1 MRTVVA
7 KMNANYID
15 TGRLIEEVRFR
26 PLLWDPSNELYK
38 NKDAKNKAWEEVGEA
53 IFGENYIKKDK
64 DKLLRQRWKSAR
76 DGYFKTKA
84 NMKKAPSGS
93 GAKTV
98 TKYIYFKELNFL
110 DRITEN
116 EVSESMY
123 NINEQSS
130 SSETIAHVVN
140 NDEISG
146 SSQNSSTPVADQ
158 DKPTWT
164 RKRKHERV
172 QENSAF
178 EKKLVDLLDKNMP
191 DISSDD
197 LSFFNSLGPILKS
210 FNSYKKLLF
219 RSKVLQIAMDL
230 SAPTSSGT
238 TSTSN
243 ILSPEHNSNSTTTS
257 TTNHSNDTTTQRGY
271 QSASQYYTVMSP
283 ENDSNSSVMCA
294 TNSSY
299 FSNQT
304 LPVNESMSSTTTQQ
318 GYQTANQYDPH
329 STVNNSVQQSCEEIQ
344 HFPNIAS
351 ENDNFY

>member
-1 MRTVVA
+1 
-7 KMNANYID
+7 
-15 TGRLIEEVRFR
+15 
-26 PLLWDPSNELYK
+26 
-38 NKDAKNKAWEEVGEA
+38 
-53 IFGENYIKKDK
+53 
-64 DKLLRQRWKSAR
+64 
-76 DGYFKTKA
+76 
-84 NMKKAPSGS
+84 
-93 GAKTV
+93 AKTV